1 MTTIKPPAL
10 SEGDRIGIISPAG
23 PVDESDLHSDLKIL
37 KTSGFKVRLGSH
49 VFDRVGY
56 LAGKDEARLEDLHHM
71 LQDDE
76 IKAIFC
82 TRGGYGTLRLLKA
95 IHYDLIGQKPKII
108 VGYSDITALL
118 LAIHSKTGLITFHG
132 PMVRGLVNSNK
143 GNWDSLMKLLT
154 SHSLKIDLSP
164 CSVLRPGKVSG
175 PLIGGNLSMICH
187 LLGTPFL
194 PSLEGCIFFI
204 EDRGEPLYR
213 LDRMLTHLMLTGKL
227 KGISALIAGQFE
239 GCGDKAGINRL
250 LNRMVSDLDIPLVT
264 EFPVGHGNENF
275 ALPIGLTAELDTE
288 RMTLTAEDACVG

>member
-1 MTTIKPPAL
+1 MIKPPAL

-23 PVDESDLHSDLKIL
+23 PVDESDLHSGLEIL

-82 TRGGYGTLRLLKA
+82 TRGGYGTLRLLKG
-95 IHYDLIGQKPKII
+95 IHYDLIAQKPKII
-108 VGYSDITALL
+108 TGYSDITALL

-132 PMVRGLVNSNK
+132 PMVRGLANGLEK
-143 GNWDSLMKLLT
+143 NWDGLVKLLT
-154 SHSLKIDLSP
+154 AHPLEIDLNP
-164 CSVLRPGKVSG
+164 CTVHRAGNVSG
-175 PLIGGNLSMICH
+175 TLIGGNLSMICH

-204 EDRGEPLYR
+204 EDRGETLYR

-227 KGISALIAGQFE
+227 QGITALIAGQFE
-239 GCGDKAGINRL
+239 GCGDKTGMNRL
-250 LNRMVSDLDIPLVT
+250 LEHMVSDLNIPLVT
-264 EFPVGHGNENF
+264 GFPIGHGDKNF
-275 ALPIGLTAELDTE
+275 ALPIGLKTELNTE
-288 RMTLTAEDACVG
+288 RMTLKAKDACVG